1 MKLSRNDL
9 RKVMYDFNSLCN
21 RLLQADFNDYSGVLS
36 KFAKYVKDTEII
48 HDYIIDCGVCDQD
61 MEEEFKEVRKHTAIF
76 SLGDTV
82 EEEVRNVFAILCYVI
97 DNEENVYYGIGMSY
111 SHSNKFQEIL
121 TYSGVIGPSSR
132 KNMATVTEF

>member
-1 MKLSRNDL
+1 
-9 RKVMYDFNSLCN
+9 MYDFNSLCN